1 MKIVK
6 VSSSLGG
13 MGNSN
18 NSEKAPELIISELR
32 QFNSNFD
39 VSGVKVDG
47 NLDNLYKNLEQVEGD
62 IFIGGDHGI
71 TYGLCNGFDGL
82 LIFDAHPDCEIYT
95 NTATHEDFLRKLI
108 EDGRIKKENIILVGV
123 RNVSKNEK
131 EFLEKNKI
139 KVFYMKDIFDS
150 DIKEICDTVMEMCN
164 KFKRLYLSLD
174 IDVVDPAFAPGVGY
188 LESGGLTSNEIL
200 YFVRRLKLLKNL
212 KRFDLVEVIPEKD
225 KNNMTV
231 NLAVRILKEFL

>member
-6 VSSSLGG
+6 VLSSLGG

-18 NSEKAPELIISELR
+18 NSEKAPELIINELR
-32 QFNSNFD
+32 QFNLNFE
-39 VSGVKVDG
+39 VKSVKVDG
-47 NLDNLYKNLEQVEGD
+47 DLDGLYKDLERVDGD

-71 TYGLCNGFDGL
+71 TYGLCNNFDGL
-82 LIFDAHPDCEIYT
+82 LIFDAHPDCEVYT
-95 NTATHEDFLRKLI
+95 KTATHEDFLRKLI
-108 EDGRIKKENIILVGV
+108 EEGRIKKENIILVGV

-131 EFLEKNKI
+131 EFLEKNRI

-150 DIKEICDTVMEMCN
+150 DVKEICDIIMEVCN
-164 KFKRLYLSLD
+164 KFNNLYLSID

-212 KRFDLVEVIPEKD
+212 KRIDLVEVIPQKD
-225 KNNMTV
+225 KNDITI

>member
-13 MGNSN
+13 MGHSN
-18 NSEKAPELIISELR
+18 GSEKAPELIISELR

-39 VSGVKVDG
+39 VSSVKVDG

-212 KRFDLVEVIPEKD
+212 KRVDFVELIPEKD
-225 KNNMTV
+225 KNGMTV

>member
-82 LIFDAHPDCEIYT
+82 LIFDAHPDCEVYT
-95 NTATHEDFLRKLI
+95 NTATHEDFLRKLV
-108 EDGRIKKENIILVGV
+108 EEGRIKKENIILVGV

-200 YFVRRLKLLKNL
+200 YFVRRLRLLKNL
-212 KRFDLVEVIPEKD
+212 KRIDLVEVIPEKD
-225 KNNMTV
+225 KNDITV